1 MFNQTFEDS
10 RDDEKQS
17 SKKQDELSSKNLNY
31 FYDSDTRES
40 FGVDSSANNEV
51 YDSTRNKKRL
61 EIKNKTFNKVSN
73 KITNDEIRKSVLDQI
88 KEQLKASGKIKSDK
102 DFDPSK
108 IKFQT
113 IETKTDNGTE
123 DNLNKETKE
132 NSNESTNEKLNESTK
147 EKSESNYDF
156 VQRFSNKNVHVNYKE
171 IAKVIPWFTA
181 YSKQP
186 IEVNAIKVRA
196 YLKNFNSLDDLIKM
210 RTKQILNHSAKAEC
224 KIIDFDEDLT
234 NYEFLDDLNMS
245 EDEFKV
251 LLDYKIYEMKFYRKY
266 LPIYLDSLKHCLLLI
281 YQFIVCKYFV
291 KLDDKST
298 ELITCLRNINDVD
311 NAIINYL
318 VEQLQEEAKKECQ
331 I

>member
-17 SKKQDELSSKNLNY
+17 SKNQDELSSKNLNY

-40 FGVDSSANNEV
+40 FGVDSSANNQV
-51 YDSTRNKKRL
+51 DDSTIKKQRP

-73 KITNDEIRKSVLDQI
+73 QITNDEIRKSVLEQI
-88 KEQLKASGKIKSDK
+88 KTQLKASGKIKSDK

-108 IKFQT
+108 IQFQK
-113 IETKTDNGTE
+113 IESKTNNVAKD
-123 DNLNKETKE
+123 
-132 NSNESTNEKLNESTK
+132 NSNKDTK
-147 EKSESNYDF
+147 EKSEVNYDF

-196 YLKNFNSLDDLIKM
+196 YLKNFNSLDDLIKL
-210 RTKQILNHSAKAEC
+210 RTKQILNHSTKAES

-234 NYEFLDDLNMS
+234 NYEFLDDLSMS

-251 LLDYKIYEMKFYRKY
+251 FLDYKIYEMKFYRKY

-281 YQFIVCKYFV
+281 YQFIVCKHFV
-291 KLDDKST
+291 KLDDKNT
-298 ELITCLRNINDVD
+298 ELITCLKNINDVD

>member
-40 FGVDSSANNEV
+40 FGFDNSTNNEV
-51 YDSTRNKKRL
+51 DDSTQNKKKL

-73 KITNDEIRKSVLDQI
+73 QITNDEIRKSVLEQI
-88 KEQLKASGKIKSDK
+88 KTQLKASGKIKSDK

-108 IKFQT
+108 IQFQK
-113 IETKTDNGTE
+113 IESKTNNVAKD
-123 DNLNKETKE
+123 
-132 NSNESTNEKLNESTK
+132 NSNKDTK
-147 EKSESNYDF
+147 EKSVSNYDF

-210 RTKQILNHSAKAEC
+210 RTKQILNHSAKAES

-234 NYEFLDDLNMS
+234 NYEFLDDLSMS

>member
-17 SKKQDELSSKNLNY
+17 SKNQDELSSKNLNY

-40 FGVDSSANNEV
+40 FGFDNSTNNEV
-51 YDSTRNKKRL
+51 DDSAQNNKKRL
-61 EIKNKTFNKVSN
+61 EIKNKDFNKVSN
-73 KITNDEIRKSVLDQI
+73 QITNDEIRKSVLDQI
-88 KEQLKASGKIKSDK
+88 KSQLKASGRIKSDK

-108 IKFQT
+108 IQFQK
-113 IETKTDNGTE
+113 IEPKTENGTD
-123 DNLNKETKE
+123 DNSNNDAKE
-132 NSNESTNEKLNESTK
+132 NSQKDTK
-147 EKSESNYDF
+147 EKSVTNYDF

-186 IEVNAIKVRA
+186 IEVNALKVRA

-210 RTKQILNHSAKAEC
+210 RTKQILNHSAKAES

-281 YQFIVCKYFV
+281 YQFIACKYFV
-291 KLDDKST
+291 KLNNKDT
-298 ELITCLRNINDVD
+298 EIITCLKNLEVVD

>member
-40 FGVDSSANNEV
+40 FGIDSSANNEV
-51 YDSTRNKKRL
+51 DDSTQKTKKL
-61 EIKNKTFNKVSN
+61 EIKNKAFNKVSN
-73 KITNDEIRKSVLDQI
+73 QITNDEIRKSVLDQI
-88 KEQLKASGKIKSDK
+88 KVQLKASGRIKSDK
-102 DFDPSK
+102 DFDLSK
-108 IKFQT
+108 IQFQK
-113 IETKTDNGTE
+113 IEPKTNNVTKDNSKK
-123 DNLNKETKE
+123 D
-132 NSNESTNEKLNESTK
+132 TK
-147 EKSESNYDF
+147 EKSVSNYDF

-210 RTKQILNHSAKAEC
+210 RTKQILNHSAKAES

-234 NYEFLDDLNMS
+234 NYEFLDDLSMS

-251 LLDYKIYEMKFYRKY
+251 FLDYKIYEMKFYRKY

-291 KLDDKST
+291 KLDDKNT

>member
-73 KITNDEIRKSVLDQI
+73 QITNDEIRKSVLEQI
-88 KEQLKASGKIKSDK
+88 KAQLKASGKIKSDK

-108 IKFQT
+108 IQFQK
-113 IETKTDNGTE
+113 IESKTNNVAKD
-123 DNLNKETKE
+123 
-132 NSNESTNEKLNESTK
+132 NSNKDTK
-147 EKSESNYDF
+147 EKSEVNYDF

-186 IEVNAIKVRA
+186 IEVNAMKVRA

-210 RTKQILNHSAKAEC
+210 RTKQILNHSAKAES

-298 ELITCLRNINDVD
+298 ELITCLKNINDVD

>member
-40 FGVDSSANNEV
+40 FGIDSSANNEV
-51 YDSTRNKKRL
+51 DDSTQKTKKL
-61 EIKNKTFNKVSN
+61 EIKNKAFNKVSN
-73 KITNDEIRKSVLDQI
+73 QITNDEIRKSVLDQI
-88 KEQLKASGKIKSDK
+88 KVQLKASGRIKSDK
-102 DFDPSK
+102 DFDLSK
-108 IKFQT
+108 IQFQK
-113 IETKTDNGTE
+113 IESKTNNGTD
-123 DNLNKETKE
+123 DNSNNGTKE
-132 NSNESTNEKLNESTK
+132 NSNEIAK
-147 EKSESNYDF
+147 EKSVTNYDF

-210 RTKQILNHSAKAEC
+210 RTKQILNHSAKAES
-224 KIIDFDEDLT
+224 KIIDFNEDLT
-234 NYEFLDDLNMS
+234 NYEFLDDLSMS

-251 LLDYKIYEMKFYRKY
+251 FLDYKIYEMKFYRKY

-291 KLDDKST
+291 KLDDKNT

>member
-1 MFNQTFEDS
+1 MFNQTYEDS

-17 SKKQDELSSKNLNY
+17 SKNQDELSSKNLNY
-31 FYDSDTRES
+31 FYDVDTRER
-40 FGVDSSANNEV
+40 FEND
-51 YDSTRNKKRL
+51 DSTNNQVDDSTQNKKRL
-61 EIKNKTFNKVSN
+61 EIKNKAFNKVSN
-73 KITNDEIRKSVLDQI
+73 QITNDEIRKSVLEQI
-88 KEQLKASGKIKSDK
+88 KTQLKASGKIKSDK

-108 IKFQT
+108 IQFQK
-113 IETKTDNGTE
+113 IESKTNNVAKD
-123 DNLNKETKE
+123 
-132 NSNESTNEKLNESTK
+132 NSNKDTK
-147 EKSESNYDF
+147 EKSEVNYDF

-210 RTKQILNHSAKAEC
+210 RTKQILNHSAKAES

-234 NYEFLDDLNMS
+234 NYEFLDDLSMS

-251 LLDYKIYEMKFYRKY
+251 FLDYKIYEMKFYRKY

-291 KLDDKST
+291 KLDDKNT
-298 ELITCLRNINDVD
+298 ELITCLKNINDVD

>member
-17 SKKQDELSSKNLNY
+17 SKKQDELSSN
-31 FYDSDTRES
+31 ST
-40 FGVDSSANNEV
+40 NNEV
-51 YDSTRNKKRL
+51 DDSTQNKKKL

-73 KITNDEIRKSVLDQI
+73 QITNDEIKKSVLDQI

-108 IKFQT
+108 IKFQI
-113 IETKTDNGTE
+113 IEPKTNNVTKD
-123 DNLNKETKE
+123 
-132 NSNESTNEKLNESTK
+132 NSNKDTK
-147 EKSESNYDF
+147 EKSEVNYDF

-210 RTKQILNHSAKAEC
+210 RTKQILNHSAKAES

-234 NYEFLDDLNMS
+234 NYEFLDDLSMS

>member
-10 RDDEKQS
+10 RDGEKQS
-17 SKKQDELSSKNLNY
+17 SKNQDELSSKNLNY

-51 YDSTRNKKRL
+51 DDSTQNKKRL

-73 KITNDEIRKSVLDQI
+73 QITNDEIRKSVLDQI
-88 KEQLKASGKIKSDK
+88 KEQIKASGKIKSDK

-108 IKFQT
+108 IQFQK
-113 IETKTDNGTE
+113 IESKTNNVTKD
-123 DNLNKETKE
+123 
-132 NSNESTNEKLNESTK
+132 NSNEDTK
-147 EKSESNYDF
+147 EKSDGNYDF
-156 VQRFSNKNVHVNYKE
+156 VQKFSNKNVHVNYKE
-171 IAKVIPWFTA
+171 IAKVIPWFSA

-186 IEVNAIKVRA
+186 IEVNAMKVRA

-210 RTKQILNHSAKAEC
+210 RTKQILNHSAKAES

-291 KLDDKST
+291 KLNDKST
-298 ELITCLRNINDVD
+298 ELITCLKNMGDVD

>member
-10 RDDEKQS
+10 RDGEKQS
-17 SKKQDELSSKNLNY
+17 SKNQDELSSKNLNY

-40 FGVDSSANNEV
+40 FGFDNSTNNEV
-51 YDSTRNKKRL
+51 DDSTQNIKRP
-61 EIKNKTFNKVSN
+61 EIKNKTFNKVFN
-73 KITNDEIRKSVLDQI
+73 QITNDEIRKSVLEQI
-88 KEQLKASGKIKSDK
+88 KTQLKASGKIKSDK

-108 IKFQT
+108 IQFQK
-113 IETKTDNGTE
+113 IESKTNNVAKD
-123 DNLNKETKE
+123 
-132 NSNESTNEKLNESTK
+132 NSNKDTK
-147 EKSESNYDF
+147 EKSEVNYDF

-186 IEVNAIKVRA
+186 IEVDAMKVRA

-210 RTKQILNHSAKAEC
+210 RTKQILNHSVKAES

>member
-10 RDDEKQS
+10 RDDEKQC
-17 SKKQDELSSKNLNY
+17 SKNQDELSSKNLNY

-40 FGVDSSANNEV
+40 FGIDSSANNEV
-51 YDSTRNKKRL
+51 DDSTQKTKKL
-61 EIKNKTFNKVSN
+61 EIKNKAFNKVSN
-73 KITNDEIRKSVLDQI
+73 QITNDEIRKSVLDQI
-88 KEQLKASGKIKSDK
+88 KVQLKASGRIKSDK
-102 DFDPSK
+102 DFDLSK
-108 IKFQT
+108 IQFQK
-113 IETKTDNGTE
+113 IESKTNNGTD
-123 DNLNKETKE
+123 DNSNNGTKE
-132 NSNESTNEKLNESTK
+132 NSNEIAK
-147 EKSESNYDF
+147 EKSVTNYDF

-196 YLKNFNSLDDLIKM
+196 YLRNFNSLDDLIKM
-210 RTKQILNHSAKAEC
+210 RTKQILNHSAKAES

-234 NYEFLDDLNMS
+234 NYEFLDDLSMS

-251 LLDYKIYEMKFYRKY
+251 FLDYKIYEMKFYRKY

-291 KLDDKST
+291 KLDDKNT

>member
-40 FGVDSSANNEV
+40 FGFDNSTNNEV
-51 YDSTRNKKRL
+51 DDSTQNKKRL

-73 KITNDEIRKSVLDQI
+73 QITNDEIRKSVLEQI
-88 KEQLKASGKIKSDK
+88 KTQLKASGKIKSDK

-108 IKFQT
+108 IQFQK
-113 IETKTDNGTE
+113 IESKTNNVAKD
-123 DNLNKETKE
+123 
-132 NSNESTNEKLNESTK
+132 NSNKDTK
-147 EKSESNYDF
+147 EKSEVNYDF
-156 VQRFSNKNVHVNYKE
+156 VQRFSNKNVNVNYKE

-210 RTKQILNHSAKAEC
+210 RTKQILNHSAKAES

-234 NYEFLDDLNMS
+234 NYEFLDDLSMS

>member
-51 YDSTRNKKRL
+51 NDSTQNRKRL

-73 KITNDEIRKSVLDQI
+73 QITNDDIRKSVLDQI
-88 KEQLKASGKIKSDK
+88 KSQLKASGKIKSDK

-108 IKFQT
+108 IQFQK
-113 IETKTDNGTE
+113 IESKTNNVTKD
-123 DNLNKETKE
+123 K
-132 NSNESTNEKLNESTK
+132 SNNDTK
-147 EKSESNYDF
+147 EKSVSNYDF
-156 VQRFSNKNVHVNYKE
+156 VQKFSNKNVHVNYRE

-186 IEVNAIKVRA
+186 IEVNAMKVRA

-210 RTKQILNHSAKAEC
+210 RTKQILNHSAKAES

-234 NYEFLDDLNMS
+234 NYEFLDDLSMS

>member
-17 SKKQDELSSKNLNY
+17 SKNQDELSSKNLNY

-40 FGVDSSANNEV
+40 FGIDSSANNEV
-51 YDSTRNKKRL
+51 DDSTQKTKKL
-61 EIKNKTFNKVSN
+61 EIKNKAFNKVSN
-73 KITNDEIRKSVLDQI
+73 QITNDEIRKLVLDQI
-88 KEQLKASGKIKSDK
+88 KVQLKASGRIKSDK
-102 DFDPSK
+102 DFDLSK
-108 IKFQT
+108 IQFQK
-113 IETKTDNGTE
+113 IESKTNNGTD
-123 DNLNKETKE
+123 DNSNNGTKE
-132 NSNESTNEKLNESTK
+132 NSNEISK
-147 EKSESNYDF
+147 EKSVTNYDF

-210 RTKQILNHSAKAEC
+210 RTKQILNHSAKAES

-234 NYEFLDDLNMS
+234 NYEFLDDLSMS

-251 LLDYKIYEMKFYRKY
+251 FLDYKIYEMKFYRKY

-291 KLDDKST
+291 KLDDKNT
-298 ELITCLRNINDVD
+298 ELITCLKNINDVD

>member
-1 MFNQTFEDS
+1 MFNQTYEDS

-31 FYDSDTRES
+31 FYDVDTRER
-40 FGVDSSANNEV
+40 FEND
-51 YDSTRNKKRL
+51 DSTNNQVDDSTQNKKRL
-61 EIKNKTFNKVSN
+61 EIKNKAFNKVSN
-73 KITNDEIRKSVLDQI
+73 QITNDEIRKSVLDQI

-108 IKFQT
+108 IRFQK
-113 IETKTDNGTE
+113 IESKTKKDTNDNSS
-123 DNLNKETKE
+123 K
-132 NSNESTNEKLNESTK
+132 NSNENTK
-147 EKSESNYDF
+147 DKSVSINDF
-156 VQRFSNKNVHVNYKE
+156 VQRFSNKDVHVNYRE
-171 IAKVIPWFTA
+171 IAKVIPWFVA

-186 IEVNAIKVRA
+186 IEITPSKIRA
-196 YLKNFNSLDDLIKM
+196 YLKNLDSLDNLIKM
-210 RTKQILNHSAKAEC
+210 RTKQILNHSVKAES

-234 NYEFLDDLNMS
+234 NYEFLDDLSMS

-291 KLDDKST
+291 KLDDEST
-298 ELITCLRNINDVD
+298 ELITCLKNTNDVD

>member
-10 RDDEKQS
+10 RDGEKQS
-17 SKKQDELSSKNLNY
+17 SKNQDELSSKNLNY

-51 YDSTRNKKRL
+51 NDSTQNRKRL

-73 KITNDEIRKSVLDQI
+73 QITNDDIRKSVLDQI
-88 KEQLKASGKIKSDK
+88 KSQLKASGKIKSDK

-108 IKFQT
+108 IQFQK
-113 IETKTDNGTE
+113 IESKTNNVTKD
-123 DNLNKETKE
+123 K
-132 NSNESTNEKLNESTK
+132 SNNDTK
-147 EKSESNYDF
+147 EKSEVNYDF
-156 VQRFSNKNVHVNYKE
+156 VQRFSNKNVHVNYRE
-171 IAKVIPWFTA
+171 IAKVIPWFVA

-186 IEVNAIKVRA
+186 IEITPSKIRA
-196 YLKNFNSLDDLIKM
+196 YLKNLDSLDNLIKM
-210 RTKQILNHSAKAEC
+210 RTKQILNHSVKAES

-234 NYEFLDDLNMS
+234 NYEFLDDLSMS

-251 LLDYKIYEMKFYRKY
+251 FLDYKIYEMKFYRKY

>member
-10 RDDEKQS
+10 RDDEEQS
-17 SKKQDELSSKNLNY
+17 SKNQDELSSKNLNY

-51 YDSTRNKKRL
+51 DDSTQNIKRH

-73 KITNDEIRKSVLDQI
+73 QITNDEIRKSVLEQI
-88 KEQLKASGKIKSDK
+88 KTQLKASGKIKSDK

-108 IKFQT
+108 IQFQK
-113 IETKTDNGTE
+113 IESKTNNVAKD
-123 DNLNKETKE
+123 
-132 NSNESTNEKLNESTK
+132 NSNKDTK
-147 EKSESNYDF
+147 EKSEVNYDF

-186 IEVNAIKVRA
+186 IEVDAMKVRA

-210 RTKQILNHSAKAEC
+210 RTKQILNHSVKAES

-298 ELITCLRNINDVD
+298 ELITCLKNMDDVD

>member
-73 KITNDEIRKSVLDQI
+73 QITNDEIRKSVLEQI
-88 KEQLKASGKIKSDK
+88 KTQLKASGKIKSDK

-108 IKFQT
+108 IQFQK
-113 IETKTDNGTE
+113 IESKTNNVAKD
-123 DNLNKETKE
+123 
-132 NSNESTNEKLNESTK
+132 NSNKDTK
-147 EKSESNYDF
+147 EKSEVNYDF

-210 RTKQILNHSAKAEC
+210 RTKQILNHSVKAEC

-298 ELITCLRNINDVD
+298 ELITCLKNINDVD

>member
-40 FGVDSSANNEV
+40 FGIDSSANNEV
-51 YDSTRNKKRL
+51 DDSTQKTKKL
-61 EIKNKTFNKVSN
+61 EIKNKAFNKVSN
-73 KITNDEIRKSVLDQI
+73 QITNDEIRKLVLDQI
-88 KEQLKASGKIKSDK
+88 KVQLKASGRIKSDK
-102 DFDPSK
+102 DFDLSK
-108 IKFQT
+108 IQFQK
-113 IETKTDNGTE
+113 IESKTNNGTD
-123 DNLNKETKE
+123 DNSNNGTKE
-132 NSNESTNEKLNESTK
+132 NSNEISK
-147 EKSESNYDF
+147 EKSVTNYDF

-196 YLKNFNSLDDLIKM
+196 YLKNFNSLDDLIKL
-210 RTKQILNHSAKAEC
+210 RTKQILNHSTKAES

-234 NYEFLDDLNMS
+234 NYEFLDDLSMS

-251 LLDYKIYEMKFYRKY
+251 FLDYKIYEMKFYRKY

-291 KLDDKST
+291 KLDDKNT
-298 ELITCLRNINDVD
+298 ELITCLKNINDVD

>member
-17 SKKQDELSSKNLNY
+17 SKNQDELSSKNLNY

-51 YDSTRNKKRL
+51 NDSTQNRKRL

-73 KITNDEIRKSVLDQI
+73 QITNDDIRKSVLDQI
-88 KEQLKASGKIKSDK
+88 KSQLKASGKIKSDK

-108 IKFQT
+108 IQFQK
-113 IETKTDNGTE
+113 IESKTNNVTKD
-123 DNLNKETKE
+123 K
-132 NSNESTNEKLNESTK
+132 SNNDTK
-147 EKSESNYDF
+147 EKSEVNYDF
-156 VQRFSNKNVHVNYKE
+156 VQRFSNKNVHVNYRE
-171 IAKVIPWFTA
+171 IAKVIPWFVA

-186 IEVNAIKVRA
+186 IEITPSKIRA
-196 YLKNFNSLDDLIKM
+196 YLKNLDSLDNLIKM
-210 RTKQILNHSAKAEC
+210 RTKQILNHSVKAES

-234 NYEFLDDLNMS
+234 NYEFLDDLSMS

-291 KLDDKST
+291 KLDDEST
-298 ELITCLRNINDVD
+298 ELITCLKNTNDVD

>member
-1 MFNQTFEDS
+1 MFNQTFGDS

-40 FGVDSSANNEV
+40 FGIDSSANNEV
-51 YDSTRNKKRL
+51 DDSTQKTKKL
-61 EIKNKTFNKVSN
+61 EIKNKAFNKVSN
-73 KITNDEIRKSVLDQI
+73 QITNDEIRKLVLDQI
-88 KEQLKASGKIKSDK
+88 KVQLKASGRIKSDK
-102 DFDPSK
+102 DFDLSK
-108 IKFQT
+108 IQFQK
-113 IETKTDNGTE
+113 IESKTNNGTD
-123 DNLNKETKE
+123 DNSNNGTKE
-132 NSNESTNEKLNESTK
+132 NSNEISK
-147 EKSESNYDF
+147 EKSVTNYDF

-196 YLKNFNSLDDLIKM
+196 YLKNFNSLDDLIKL
-210 RTKQILNHSAKAEC
+210 RTKQILNHSTKAES

-234 NYEFLDDLNMS
+234 NYEFLDDLSMS

-251 LLDYKIYEMKFYRKY
+251 FLDYKIYEMKFYRKY

-291 KLDDKST
+291 KLDDKNT
-298 ELITCLRNINDVD
+298 ELITCLKNINDVD

>member
-17 SKKQDELSSKNLNY
+17 LKNQDELSSKNLNY

-40 FGVDSSANNEV
+40 FGIDSSTNNEV
-51 YDSTRNKKRL
+51 DDSTQKTKKL
-61 EIKNKTFNKVSN
+61 EIKNKASNNVSN
-73 KITNDEIRKSVLDQI
+73 QITNDEIRKSVLEQI
-88 KEQLKASGKIKSDK
+88 KAQLKHSHKIISDK

-108 IKFQT
+108 IQFQK
-113 IETKTDNGTE
+113 IEPKTENGTD
-123 DNLNKETKE
+123 DNSNNGTKE
-132 NSNESTNEKLNESTK
+132 NSNEIAK
-147 EKSESNYDF
+147 EKSVTNYDF
-156 VQRFSNKNVHVNYKE
+156 VQRFSNKNLHVNYKE

-186 IEVNAIKVRA
+186 IEVNAMKVRA

-210 RTKQILNHSAKAEC
+210 RTKQILNHSVKAES

-234 NYEFLDDLNMS
+234 NYEFLDDLSMS

-291 KLDDKST
+291 KLDDEST
-298 ELITCLRNINDVD
+298 ELITCLKNTNDVD

>member
-40 FGVDSSANNEV
+40 FGFDNSTNNEV
-51 YDSTRNKKRL
+51 DDSTQNKKKL

-73 KITNDEIRKSVLDQI
+73 QITNDEIKKSVLDQI

-108 IKFQT
+108 IKFQI
-113 IETKTDNGTE
+113 IEPKTNNVTKD
-123 DNLNKETKE
+123 
-132 NSNESTNEKLNESTK
+132 NSNKDTK
-147 EKSESNYDF
+147 EKSEVNYDF

-210 RTKQILNHSAKAEC
+210 RTKQILNHSAKAES

-234 NYEFLDDLNMS
+234 NYEFLDDLSMS

>member
-40 FGVDSSANNEV
+40 FGFDNSTNNEV
-51 YDSTRNKKRL
+51 DDSTQNKKKL

-73 KITNDEIRKSVLDQI
+73 QITNDEIKKSVLDQI

-108 IKFQT
+108 IKFQI
-113 IETKTDNGTE
+113 IEPKTNNVTKD
-123 DNLNKETKE
+123 
-132 NSNESTNEKLNESTK
+132 NSNKDTK
-147 EKSESNYDF
+147 EKSEVNYDF

-186 IEVNAIKVRA
+186 IEVNAMKVRA

-210 RTKQILNHSAKAEC
+210 RTKQILNHSVKAES

-234 NYEFLDDLNMS
+234 NYEFLDDLSMS

>member
-1 MFNQTFEDS
+1 MFNQTYEDS
-10 RDDEKQS
+10 RDDEKQN
-17 SKKQDELSSKNLNY
+17 SKNQDELSSKNLNY
-31 FYDSDTRES
+31 FYDVDTRER
-40 FGVDSSANNEV
+40 FEND
-51 YDSTRNKKRL
+51 DSTNNQVDDSTQNKKRL
-61 EIKNKTFNKVSN
+61 EIKNKAFNKVSN
-73 KITNDEIRKSVLDQI
+73 QITNDEIRKSVLDQI

-108 IKFQT
+108 IRFQK
-113 IETKTDNGTE
+113 IESKTKKDTNDNSS
-123 DNLNKETKE
+123 K
-132 NSNESTNEKLNESTK
+132 NSNENTK
-147 EKSESNYDF
+147 DKSVSINDF
-156 VQRFSNKNVHVNYKE
+156 VQRFSNKDVHVNYRE
-171 IAKVIPWFTA
+171 IAKVIPWFVA

-186 IEVNAIKVRA
+186 IEITPSKIRA
-196 YLKNFNSLDDLIKM
+196 YLKNLDSLDNLIKM
-210 RTKQILNHSAKAEC
+210 RTKQILNHSVKAES

-234 NYEFLDDLNMS
+234 NYEFLDDLSMS

-298 ELITCLRNINDVD
+298 ELITCLRNMGDVD

>member
-40 FGVDSSANNEV
+40 FGFDNSTNNEV
-51 YDSTRNKKRL
+51 DDSAQNNKKRL
-61 EIKNKTFNKVSN
+61 EIKNKDFNKVSN
-73 KITNDEIRKSVLDQI
+73 QITNDEIRKSVLEQI
-88 KEQLKASGKIKSDK
+88 KTQLKASGKIKSDK

-108 IKFQT
+108 IQFQK
-113 IETKTDNGTE
+113 IESKTNNVAKD
-123 DNLNKETKE
+123 
-132 NSNESTNEKLNESTK
+132 NSNKDTK
-147 EKSESNYDF
+147 EKSEVNYDF
-156 VQRFSNKNVHVNYKE
+156 VQRFSNKNVNVNYKE

-196 YLKNFNSLDDLIKM
+196 YLKNFNSLDDLIKL
-210 RTKQILNHSAKAEC
+210 RTKQILNHSTKAES

-234 NYEFLDDLNMS
+234 NYEFLDDLSMS

-251 LLDYKIYEMKFYRKY
+251 FLDYKIYEMKFYRKY

-291 KLDDKST
+291 KLDDKNT
-298 ELITCLRNINDVD
+298 ELITCLKNINDVD

>member
-40 FGVDSSANNEV
+40 FGIDSSANNEV
-51 YDSTRNKKRL
+51 DDSTQKTKKL
-61 EIKNKTFNKVSN
+61 EIKNKAFNKVSN
-73 KITNDEIRKSVLDQI
+73 QITNDEIRKSVLDQI
-88 KEQLKASGKIKSDK
+88 KVQLKASGRIKSDK
-102 DFDPSK
+102 DFDLSK
-108 IKFQT
+108 IQFQK
-113 IETKTDNGTE
+113 IESKTNNGTD
-123 DNLNKETKE
+123 DNSNNGTKE
-132 NSNESTNEKLNESTK
+132 NSNEIAK
-147 EKSESNYDF
+147 EKSVTNYDF

-186 IEVNAIKVRA
+186 IEVNAMKVRA

-210 RTKQILNHSAKAEC
+210 RTKQILNHSAKAES

-234 NYEFLDDLNMS
+234 NYEFLDDLSMS

-298 ELITCLRNINDVD
+298 ELITCLKNINDVD

>member
-10 RDDEKQS
+10 RDDKKQS
-17 SKKQDELSSKNLNY
+17 SKKQDEFSSKNLNY

-73 KITNDEIRKSVLDQI
+73 QITNDEIRKSVLDQI

-108 IKFQT
+108 IQFQKIDSKT
-113 IETKTDNGTE
+113 NNVTKA
-123 DNLNKETKE
+123 
-132 NSNESTNEKLNESTK
+132 NSNKDTK
-147 EKSESNYDF
+147 EKSVSNYDF

-196 YLKNFNSLDDLIKM
+196 YLKNFNSLDDLIKL
-210 RTKQILNHSAKAEC
+210 RTKQILNHSTKAES

-234 NYEFLDDLNMS
+234 NYEFLDDLSMS

-298 ELITCLRNINDVD
+298 ELITCLKNMDDVD
-311 NAIINYL
+311 NAIINYF

>member
-10 RDDEKQS
+10 RDGEKQS
-17 SKKQDELSSKNLNY
+17 SKNQDELSSKNLNY

-40 FGVDSSANNEV
+40 FEVDSSASNEV
-51 YDSTRNKKRL
+51 DDSTQNIKRP

-73 KITNDEIRKSVLDQI
+73 QITNDEIRKSVLEQI
-88 KEQLKASGKIKSDK
+88 KTQLKASGKIKSDK

-108 IKFQT
+108 IQFQK
-113 IETKTDNGTE
+113 IESKTNNVAKD
-123 DNLNKETKE
+123 
-132 NSNESTNEKLNESTK
+132 NSNKDTK
-147 EKSESNYDF
+147 EKSEVNYDF

-266 LPIYLDSLKHCLLLI
+266 LPIYLNSLKHCLLLI

>member
-40 FGVDSSANNEV
+40 FGIDSSANNEV
-51 YDSTRNKKRL
+51 DDSTQKTKKL
-61 EIKNKTFNKVSN
+61 EIKNKAFNKVSN
-73 KITNDEIRKSVLDQI
+73 QITNDEIRKSVLDQI
-88 KEQLKASGKIKSDK
+88 KVQLKASGRIKSDK
-102 DFDPSK
+102 DFDLSK
-108 IKFQT
+108 IQFQK
-113 IETKTDNGTE
+113 IEPKTNNVTKDNSKK
-123 DNLNKETKE
+123 D
-132 NSNESTNEKLNESTK
+132 TK
-147 EKSESNYDF
+147 EKSVSNYDF

-210 RTKQILNHSAKAEC
+210 RTKQILNHSAKAES

-234 NYEFLDDLNMS
+234 NYEFLDDLSMS

-291 KLDDKST
+291 KLDDKNT

>member
-17 SKKQDELSSKNLNY
+17 SKNQDELSSKNLNY

-40 FGVDSSANNEV
+40 FGVDSSANNQV
-51 YDSTRNKKRL
+51 DDSTIKKQRP

-73 KITNDEIRKSVLDQI
+73 QITNDEIRKSVLEQI
-88 KEQLKASGKIKSDK
+88 KTQLKASGKIKSDK

-108 IKFQT
+108 IQFQK
-113 IETKTDNGTE
+113 IESKTNNVAKD
-123 DNLNKETKE
+123 
-132 NSNESTNEKLNESTK
+132 NSNKDTK
-147 EKSESNYDF
+147 EKSEVNYDF

-186 IEVNAIKVRA
+186 IEVNAMKVRA

-210 RTKQILNHSAKAEC
+210 RTKQILNHSAKAES

-291 KLDDKST
+291 KLNDKST
-298 ELITCLRNINDVD
+298 ELITCLKNMGDVD

>member
-10 RDDEKQS
+10 RDGEKQS
-17 SKKQDELSSKNLNY
+17 SKNQDELSSKNLNY
-31 FYDSDTRES
+31 FYDVDTRER
-40 FGVDSSANNEV
+40 FENDDLTNNQVD
-51 YDSTRNKKRL
+51 DSTQNKKRL
-61 EIKNKTFNKVSN
+61 EIKNKAFNKVSN
-73 KITNDEIRKSVLDQI
+73 QITNDEIRKSVLDQI

-102 DFDPSK
+102 DFDLSK
-108 IKFQT
+108 IQFQK
-113 IETKTDNGTE
+113 IEPKTNNVTKDNSKK
-123 DNLNKETKE
+123 D
-132 NSNESTNEKLNESTK
+132 TK
-147 EKSESNYDF
+147 EKSVSNYDF
-156 VQRFSNKNVHVNYKE
+156 VQRFSNKDVHVNYRE
-171 IAKVIPWFTA
+171 IAKVIPWFVA

-186 IEVNAIKVRA
+186 IEITPSKIRA
-196 YLKNFNSLDDLIKM
+196 YLKNLDSLDNLIKM
-210 RTKQILNHSAKAEC
+210 RTKQILNHSVKAES

-234 NYEFLDDLNMS
+234 NYEFLDDLSMS

-291 KLDDKST
+291 KLDDEST
-298 ELITCLRNINDVD
+298 ELITCLKNTNDVD

>member
-17 SKKQDELSSKNLNY
+17 SKNQDELSSKNLNY

-51 YDSTRNKKRL
+51 DDSTQNKKRL

-73 KITNDEIRKSVLDQI
+73 QITNDDIRKSVLDQI
-88 KEQLKASGKIKSDK
+88 KSQLKASGKIKSDK

-108 IKFQT
+108 IQFQK
-113 IETKTDNGTE
+113 IESKTNNVTKD
-123 DNLNKETKE
+123 K
-132 NSNESTNEKLNESTK
+132 SNNDTK
-147 EKSESNYDF
+147 EKSEVNYDF
-156 VQRFSNKNVHVNYKE
+156 VQRFSNKNVHVNYRE
-171 IAKVIPWFTA
+171 IAKVIPWFVA

-186 IEVNAIKVRA
+186 IEITPSKIRA
-196 YLKNFNSLDDLIKM
+196 YLKNLDSLDNLIKM
-210 RTKQILNHSAKAEC
+210 RTKQILNHSAKAES

-234 NYEFLDDLNMS
+234 NYEFLDDLSMS

-298 ELITCLRNINDVD
+298 ELITCLRNMGNVD

>member
-1 MFNQTFEDS
+1 
-10 RDDEKQS
+10 
-17 SKKQDELSSKNLNY
+17 
-31 FYDSDTRES
+31 
-40 FGVDSSANNEV
+40 
-51 YDSTRNKKRL
+51 
-61 EIKNKTFNKVSN
+61 
-73 KITNDEIRKSVLDQI
+73 
-88 KEQLKASGKIKSDK
+88 
-102 DFDPSK
+102 
-108 IKFQT
+108 
-113 IETKTDNGTE
+113 
-123 DNLNKETKE
+123 
-132 NSNESTNEKLNESTK
+132 
-147 EKSESNYDF
+147 
-156 VQRFSNKNVHVNYKE
+156 
-171 IAKVIPWFTA
+171 
-181 YSKQP
+181 
-186 IEVNAIKVRA
+186 
-196 YLKNFNSLDDLIKM
+196 
-210 RTKQILNHSAKAEC
+210 

>member
-1 MFNQTFEDS
+1 MFNQTFGDS

-31 FYDSDTRES
+31 FYDSDTREN

-51 YDSTRNKKRL
+51 DDSTQNKKRL

-73 KITNDEIRKSVLDQI
+73 QITNDEIRKSVLGQI
-88 KEQLKASGKIKSDK
+88 KEQLKASGKVKSDK

-108 IKFQT
+108 IKFQI
-113 IETKTDNGTE
+113 IEPKTKKDTNG
-123 DNLNKETKE
+123 NSSK
-132 NSNESTNEKLNESTK
+132 NSNENTK
-147 EKSESNYDF
+147 DKSVSINDF
-156 VQRFSNKNVHVNYKE
+156 VQRFSNKDVHVNYRE
-171 IAKVIPWFTA
+171 IAKVIPWFVA

-186 IEVNAIKVRA
+186 IEIIPSKIRA
-196 YLKNFNSLDDLIKM
+196 YLKNLDSLDNLIKM
-210 RTKQILNHSAKAEC
+210 RTKQILNHSVKAES

-234 NYEFLDDLNMS
+234 NYEFLDDLSMS

-251 LLDYKIYEMKFYRKY
+251 FLDYKIYEMKFYRKY

-291 KLDDKST
+291 KLDDKNT
-298 ELITCLRNINDVD
+298 ELITCLKNINDVD

>member
-31 FYDSDTRES
+31 FYDVDTRER
-40 FGVDSSANNEV
+40 FEND
-51 YDSTRNKKRL
+51 DSTNNQVDDSTQNKKRL
-61 EIKNKTFNKVSN
+61 EIKNKAFNKVSN
-73 KITNDEIRKSVLDQI
+73 QITNDEIRKSVLDQI

-108 IKFQT
+108 IRFQK
-113 IETKTDNGTE
+113 IESKTKKDTNDNSS
-123 DNLNKETKE
+123 K
-132 NSNESTNEKLNESTK
+132 NSNENTK
-147 EKSESNYDF
+147 DKSVSINDF
-156 VQRFSNKNVHVNYKE
+156 VQRFSNKDVHVNYRE
-171 IAKVIPWFTA
+171 IAKVIPWFVA

-186 IEVNAIKVRA
+186 IEITPSKIRA
-196 YLKNFNSLDDLIKM
+196 YLKNLDSLDNLIKM
-210 RTKQILNHSAKAEC
+210 RTKQILNHSVKAES

-234 NYEFLDDLNMS
+234 NYEFLDDLSMS

-298 ELITCLRNINDVD
+298 ELITCLRNMGDVD

>member
-10 RDDEKQS
+10 RDDKKQS
-17 SKKQDELSSKNLNY
+17 SKKQDEFSSKNLNY

-40 FGVDSSANNEV
+40 FGIDSSANNEV
-51 YDSTRNKKRL
+51 DDSTQKTKKL
-61 EIKNKTFNKVSN
+61 EIKNKAFNKVSN
-73 KITNDEIRKSVLDQI
+73 QITNDEIRKSVLDQI
-88 KEQLKASGKIKSDK
+88 KVQLKASGRIKSDK
-102 DFDPSK
+102 DFDLSK
-108 IKFQT
+108 IQFQK
-113 IETKTDNGTE
+113 IEPKTNNVTKDNSKK
-123 DNLNKETKE
+123 D
-132 NSNESTNEKLNESTK
+132 TK
-147 EKSESNYDF
+147 EKSVSNYDF

-210 RTKQILNHSAKAEC
+210 RTKQILNHSAKAES

-234 NYEFLDDLNMS
+234 NYEFLDDLSMS

-251 LLDYKIYEMKFYRKY
+251 FLDYKIYEMKFYRKY

-291 KLDDKST
+291 KLDDKNT

>member
-17 SKKQDELSSKNLNY
+17 SKNQDELSSKNLNY
-31 FYDSDTRES
+31 FYDSDTGEN
-40 FGVDSSANNEV
+40 FGSYSSVNNEV
-51 YDSTRNKKRL
+51 DDSTQNKKRL
-61 EIKNKTFNKVSN
+61 EIKNKAFNKVSN
-73 KITNDEIRKSVLDQI
+73 QITNDEIRKLVLDQI
-88 KEQLKASGKIKSDK
+88 KVQLKASGKIKSDK

-108 IKFQT
+108 IKFQI
-113 IETKTDNGTE
+113 IEPKTN
-123 DNLNKETKE
+123 NVIKN
-132 NSNESTNEKLNESTK
+132 NSHKDTK
-147 EKSESNYDF
+147 EKSVNNYDF

-196 YLKNFNSLDDLIKM
+196 YLKNFNSLDDLIKL
-210 RTKQILNHSAKAEC
+210 RTKQILNHSTKAES

-234 NYEFLDDLNMS
+234 NYEFLDDLSMS

>member
-17 SKKQDELSSKNLNY
+17 SKNQDELSSKNLNY

-40 FGVDSSANNEV
+40 FGVDSSANNQV
-51 YDSTRNKKRL
+51 DDSTIKKQRP

-73 KITNDEIRKSVLDQI
+73 QITNDEIRKSVLEQI
-88 KEQLKASGKIKSDK
+88 KTQLKASGKIKSDK

-108 IKFQT
+108 IQFQKIDSKT
-113 IETKTDNGTE
+113 NNVTKA
-123 DNLNKETKE
+123 
-132 NSNESTNEKLNESTK
+132 NSNKDTK
-147 EKSESNYDF
+147 EKSVSNYDF

-186 IEVNAIKVRA
+186 IEVDAMKVRA

-210 RTKQILNHSAKAEC
+210 RTKQILNHSVKAES

-298 ELITCLRNINDVD
+298 ELITCLKNMDDVD